1 MQNRTCFF
9 LFCFV
14 FLLSLSFFL
23 FSFVPLLFCHCMLTF
38 VLSMSSPSHSIN
50 HVYRYCFA
58 RNHLALQ
65 IAERDVHLV
74 GELIE
79 VLRCFGVTD
88 EDPLIRAGMAFL
100 LANQNEDGLWDADKD
115 PYTVLV
121 FMRGRGVL
129 YTSIHSAALSVCVS
143 LSH

>member
-1 MQNRTCFF
+1 M
-9 LFCFV
+9 
-14 FLLSLSFFL
+14 LLVYFIFG
-23 FSFVPLLFCHCMLTF
+23 LLPF
-38 VLSMSSPSHSIN
+38 N
-50 HVYRYCFA
+50 HIFIYRYCFA

-115 PYTVLV
+115 PYTV
-121 FMRGRGVL
+121 FGGFL
-129 YTSIHSAALSVCVS
+129 YTSIYSAALSVCVCVS
-143 LSH
+143 LSDT